1 MSVWTTKLRGPALGL
16 TLGAAALIIAVAPVQ
31 AAEVQKKSSKAEN
44 VGVLSGLVVGAAAG
58 GPIGAIVGAVGGAF
72 LGDKFHKKDVQN
84 GELKLSLAKTESE
97 KQKLM
102 ADLAS
107 TMAHGEKLSEE
118 LDNAVNK
125 THDLEAAFAFRT
137 NDASLSV
144 DDVARLQ
151 KIGSLA
157 GAIPEVKVRVS
168 GFTDPRGSEKFNA
181 ALSKRR
187 ATSVAGVLESAG
199 IPSDRI
205 VIEAHGEHD
214 SSSADGDLE
223 GYAFERRVTVRIEQS
238 GEEKAVASLK

>member
-16 TLGAAALIIAVAPVQ
+16 TLGTALMIAVAPVQ

-44 VGVLSGLVVGAAAG
+44 VGVLSGLVIGAAAG
-58 GPIGAIVGAVGGAF
+58 GPIGAIVGAAGGAF
-72 LGDKFHKKDVQN
+72 LGDKFHKKEVQN
-84 GELKLSLAKTESE
+84 DELKLSLAKSESD

-137 NDASLSV
+137 NDASLSP
-144 DDVARLQ
+144 DDVARLA

-168 GFTDPRGSEKFNA
+168 GFTDPRGSEKINA
-181 ALSKRR
+181 ALSRRR
-187 ATSVAGVLESAG
+187 ADSVAGVLESAG
-199 IPSDRI
+199 IPADRI
-205 VIEAHGEHD
+205 VIEAHGEHE
-214 SSSADGDLE
+214 STSAEGDLE
-223 GYAFERRVTVRIEQS
+223 GYAFERRVTVRIEQAS
-238 GEEKAVASLK
+238 DDKAVASLK

>member
-16 TLGAAALIIAVAPVQ
+16 TLGTALMIAVAPVQ
-31 AAEVQKKSSKAEN
+31 AAAEKQKSSKAEN
-44 VGVLSGLVVGAAAG
+44 IGVMSGLVIGAAAG
-58 GPIGAIVGAVGGAF
+58 GPIGAVLGAAGGA
-72 LGDKFHKKDVQN
+72 LIGDRFHKKDVQN
-84 GELKLSLAKTESE
+84 DALKVSLAKSESE

-107 TMAHGEKLSEE
+107 TMAHGEKLTEE

-137 NDASLSV
+137 NDASLSG

-187 ATSVAGVLESAG
+187 ADSVAGVLESAG
-199 IPSDRI
+199 IPADRI
-205 VIEAHGEHD
+205 VIEAHGEHE
-214 SSSADGDLE
+214 STSADGDLE
-223 GYAFERRVTVRIEQS
+223 GYAFERRVTVRIEPA
-238 GEEKAVASLK
+238 EDKAVASLK

>member
-16 TLGAAALIIAVAPVQ
+16 TLGTALMIAVAPVQ
-31 AAEVQKKSSKAEN
+31 AAEVQKKSSKPEN
-44 VGVLSGLVVGAAAG
+44 VGVLSGLVIGAVAG
-58 GPIGAIVGAVGGAF
+58 GPVGAIVGAAGGAF
-72 LGDKFHKKDVQN
+72 LGDKFNKKDVQN
-84 GELKLSLAKTESE
+84 KELKLSLAKSESD

-137 NDASLSV
+137 NDASLSP
-144 DDVARLQ
+144 DDVARLT

-187 ATSVAGVLESAG
+187 ADSVAGVLESAG
-199 IPSDRI
+199 IPADRI
-205 VIEAHGEHD
+205 VIEAHGEHESV
-214 SSSADGDLE
+214 SSEGDLE
-223 GYAFERRVTVRIEQS
+223 GYAFERRVMVRIEQ
-238 GEEKAVASLK
+238 GTDEKAVASLK

>member
-16 TLGAAALIIAVAPVQ
+16 TLGAAALFIAVAPVQ
-31 AAEVQKKSSKAEN
+31 AAEQKKSSKPEN
-44 VGVLSGLVVGAAAG
+44 VGVLSGLVIGAAAG
-58 GPIGAIVGAVGGAF
+58 GPIGAVVGAVGGAF

-84 GELKLSLAKTESE
+84 DELKLSLAKTETD

-102 ADLAS
+102 ADLAT

-137 NDASLSV
+137 NDAALSP

-157 GAIPEVKVRVS
+157 GAVPEVKVRVS

-187 ATSVAGVLESAG
+187 ADSVAGVLESAG
-199 IPSDRI
+199 IPADRI
-205 VIEAHGEHD
+205 VIEAHGEHE
-214 SSSADGDLE
+214 STSADGDLE

-238 GEEKAVASLK
+238 ADDQAVASLK

>member
-16 TLGAAALIIAVAPVQ
+16 TLGTALLIAVAPVQ
-31 AAEVQKKSSKAEN
+31 AAEQPKPSKAEN
-44 VGVLSGLVVGAAAG
+44 VGVFSGLAIGALAG
-58 GPIGAIVGAVGGAF
+58 GPIGAIVGAAGGAF
-72 LGDKFHKKDVQN
+72 LGDKFHQKNVQN
-84 GELKLSLAKTESE
+84 DELRVSLARSESD
-97 KQKLM
+97 KSKLM

-137 NDASLSV
+137 NDASLSG
-144 DDVARLQ
+144 DDFARLQ

-187 ATSVAGVLESAG
+187 ATSVAGILESAG

-205 VIEAHGEHD
+205 VIEAHGEHE
-214 SSSADGDLE
+214 SISADGDLE
-223 GYAFERRVTVRIEQS
+223 GYAFERRVTVRIEQA
-238 GEEKAVASLK
+238 EDKAVASLK

>member
-16 TLGAAALIIAVAPVQ
+16 TLGAALMIAVAPVQ
-31 AAEVQKKSSKAEN
+31 AAEAQKKSSKAEN
-44 VGVLSGLVVGAAAG
+44 VGVLSGLVIGAAAG
-58 GPIGAIVGAVGGAF
+58 GPIGAIVGAAGGAF

-84 GELKLSLAKTESE
+84 DELKLSLAKSESD

-102 ADLAS
+102 ADLTS

-137 NDASLSV
+137 NDASLSP
-144 DDVARLQ
+144 DDVARLS

-168 GFTDPRGSEKFNA
+168 GFTDPRGSEKINA

-187 ATSVAGVLESAG
+187 ADSVAGVLESAG
-199 IPSDRI
+199 IPADRI
-205 VIEAHGEHD
+205 VIEAHGEHE
-214 SSSADGDLE
+214 STSAEGDLE
-223 GYAFERRVTVRIEQS
+223 GYAFERRVTVRIEQMDDD
-238 GEEKAVASLK
+238 KAVASLK